1 MVCKSFT
8 LELDFNI
15 KPVFVAANPLV
26 SADNGKIA
34 LTYGPLV
41 YCVEGA
47 DNGER
52 LGRLSVS
59 PVAAEGATLEKDFH
73 GFYSITVDGL
83 KDKAQKALYFTADKS
98 GYESVRIKFIPYF
111 AFANRGSSDML
122 VWIRKA

>member
-1 MVCKSFT
+1 MVSGTSATTFSPELNITREQMMTMFYGYAEFMVCKSFT

-52 LGRLSVS
+52 LGS
-59 PVAAEGATLEKDFH
+59 PFLRWQPR
-73 GFYSITVDGL
+73 
-83 KDKAQKALYFTADKS
+83 AQRSKKTFTAS
-98 GYESVRIKFIPYF
+98 TR
-111 AFANRGSSDML
+111 
-122 VWIRKA
+122 